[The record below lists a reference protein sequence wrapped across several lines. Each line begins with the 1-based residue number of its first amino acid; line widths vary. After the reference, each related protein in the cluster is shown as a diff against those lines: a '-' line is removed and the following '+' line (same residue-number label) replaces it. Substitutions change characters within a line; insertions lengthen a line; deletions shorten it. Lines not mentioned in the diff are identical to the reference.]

1 MSQRNKLFLSKLSSL
16 IFLLTLSGSSLATV
30 YRCEQQGKIQYSQ
43 TPCPS
48 GQTGQ
53 VLHQP
58 LPPAPSESEKAQAT
72 GIANQE
78 KAAANKLEKDQHTRE
93 QKQERELRQLSAQR
107 EKQKK
112 QCDRAQLQVKWA
124 KEDVHQAQPKAEARA
139 KQKLKRANEKAAL
152 ACHHS

>member
-1 MSQRNKLFLSKLSSL
+1 MSQPDNPFLLKLSSL

-58 LPPAPSESEKAQAT
+58 LSVPSESERAQAT

-78 KAAANKLEKDQHTRE
+78 KAAANKLEKDRHTRE

-107 EKQKK
+107 EKQKS
-112 QCDRAQLQVKWA
+112 QCERAQLQVKWA
-124 KEDVHQAQPKAEARA
+124 NEDVHQAQPKAETRA

-152 ACHHS
+152 ACRHS